1 MNIKNFY
8 RANCPVF
15 LILFCFYRK
24 ALVYYFSKPKKERDD
39 VMKLLIQIG
48 IVFGVCW
55 VGEIIASMLPFT
67 FPSSVISMILLLLL
81 LLSKYLKTDH
91 IREKSDFLLHNMAFF
106 FVPSGVA
113 IMDKLELLQGS
124 ILKIVAICFITLVI
138 TFLVTAYTVTTVMK
152 LQNRKGA

>member
-1 MNIKNFY
+1 
-8 RANCPVF
+8 
-15 LILFCFYRK
+15 
-24 ALVYYFSKPKKERDD
+24 
-39 VMKLLIQIG
+39 MKLLIQFG

-138 TFLVTAYTVTTVMK
+138 TFLVTACTVTTVMK